1 MTCHLTFT
9 KLSDRSR
16 PVGANS
22 TVSGPAAD
30 TRGNII
36 QLPRRSTSSPPPTG
50 RTRPFF
56 IPSAS
61 RPSDHR
67 ELAALLFLFVVFG
80 LPLIFFGSLYL
91 LFVP

>member
-9 KLSDRSR
+9 KISSRSALSGQDA
-16 PVGANS
+16 PTGPHAEYAGA
-22 TVSGPAAD
+22 
-30 TRGNII
+30 NII
-36 QLPRRSTSSPPPTG
+36 QLPERPLRSSQTGAASVASLSSS
-50 RTRPFF
+50 TRP
-56 IPSAS
+56 
-61 RPSDHR
+61 DHR